1 MAKVKS
7 WLMDLEDDATHMSK
21 AEFIRT
27 HGERCSDIWERV
39 HYEKENGEPYFDDSD
54 FNGYREV

>member
-27 HGERCSDIWERV
+27 HSDRYSDIWERV
-39 HYEKENGEPYFDDSD
+39 NYEKENDEPYFDDSD